1 MMKVGSKLN
10 GPSLRSMAA
19 HRDTSIGS
27 RQWACGKHAGLLRSP
42 PRERGLSARQLR
54 SEMQGF
60 FHLQLV
66 RVLNRCMLILLPKNR
81 GEWGQALIAEQEEIN
96 DRHEIL
102 RWAAGGIAMSI
113 HEFFTDVFDK
123 PYIWALGSV
132 LALAAALL
140 DLHSSSR
147 WPYVSALFCV
157 ALLLTLLQP
166 KRAWRWTLLAAFI
179 LPAFVLISG
188 HWGPYAVD
196 RFDVFYGL
204 VPAAIGTLIG
214 VGLRSGLSQL
224 RVGTIK

>member
-1 MMKVGSKLN
+1 
-10 GPSLRSMAA
+10 
-19 HRDTSIGS
+19 
-27 RQWACGKHAGLLRSP
+27 
-42 PRERGLSARQLR
+42 
-54 SEMQGF
+54 MQGF

-214 VGLRSGLSQL
+214 VGLRSGLSRL